1 MKGRVSMKNGV
12 LFFLAIFLTCFLWGK
27 NTASGFRRND
37 TLTIGFWN
45 VENLFDLV
53 DDLEKNDDEFSLG
66 GKKNVTQEIYN
77 LKLKN
82 CAEVLSDL
90 NADIVGICEVEN
102 RFMMEEL
109 NKAYSSRDY
118 SIIHYDSPDRRGI
131 DCALF
136 YDTEK
141 FKVLESKPIKNVLST
156 GTATRD
162 ILYVKGK
169 YQDEVLHLFVNHWP
183 SSYGGKAQAMPKR
196 ADTSKL
202 LEQKVLEI
210 LRRNP
215 QAEILILG
223 DLNEEPT
230 EENVQNLMTIDEIK
244 TQEGQLVNLMIPF
257 ISQKGIGTYVY
268 RGKDNFLDQMLV
280 SWGLTD
286 SDGLKYLDGSMTI
299 LDLPKYRQQTGK
311 YSHYPFRFWAG
322 NKLLGGYSD
331 HLAIKVSI
339 VKTGKYHNTD

>member
-1 MKGRVSMKNGV
+1 MKGTVSIKKGG
-12 LFFLAIFLTCFLWGK
+12 LFFLTIFLTCFLWGQ
-27 NTASGFRRND
+27 NTVSSFQRND

-53 DDLEKNDDEFSLG
+53 DNLEKNDNEFALG
-66 GKKNVTQEIYN
+66 GKKNVTREIYT

-90 NADIVGICEVEN
+90 DADIVGICEVEN

-109 NKAYSSRDY
+109 NRAYSAKDY
-118 SIIHYDSPDRRGI
+118 SIVHYDSPDRRGI

-136 YDTEK
+136 YDSEK
-141 FKVLESKPIKNVLST
+141 FKVLESIPIKNVLST
-156 GTATRD
+156 GTPTRD
-162 ILYVKGK
+162 ILYVKGE
-169 YQDEVLHLFVNHWP
+169 YQEEVLHLFVNHWP
-183 SSYGGKAQAMPKR
+183 SSYGGKAKAIPKR

-202 LEQKVLEI
+202 LEHKVMEI
-210 LRRNP
+210 LKRNP
-215 QAEILILG
+215 HAEILIMG

-230 EENVQNLMTIDEIK
+230 EENVENLMTIDEITSK
-244 TQEGQLVNLMIPF
+244 EGQLVNLMIPF
-257 ISQKGIGTYVY
+257 IGQIGVGTYVY

-280 SWGLTD
+280 SQGLTD
-286 SDGLKYLDGSMTI
+286 SMGLKYLDGSMTI

-331 HLAIKVSI
+331 HLAIKVSV
-339 VKTGKYHNTD
+339 VKTGKQ